1 MVCLAFIFYHILTF
15 IRYIDVNFTFAL
27 TLWIV
32 FVITIEDYVKAR
44 FLKSSFC
51 SINFTVI
58 LAWLKKIVRYTK
70 DFVKSSFCSINF
82 TVILAWLK
90 KIVRYT
96 KDFVMFLKSPFGE
109 VTIKYVCMYMYV
121 PL

>member
-1 MVCLAFIFYHILTF
+1 MLTF

-44 FLKSSFC
+44 
-51 SINFTVI
+51 I
-58 LAWLKKIVRYTK
+58 
-70 DFVKSSFCSINF
+70 VKSSFCPIHF

>member
-1 MVCLAFIFYHILTF
+1 MVCLAFIFYHMLTF

-44 FLKSSFC
+44 
-51 SINFTVI
+51 
-58 LAWLKKIVRYTK
+58 
-70 DFVKSSFCSINF
+70 FVKSSFCSINF

-109 VTIKYVCMYMYV
+109 VTIKYVCMYVCMYMYV

>member
-1 MVCLAFIFYHILTF
+1 MLKSTVLINFILVGLFGIFYHMLTF

-44 FLKSSFC
+44 FVKSSFC
-51 SINFTVI
+51 SIHFTVI
-58 LAWLKKIVRYTK
+58 LAWLKKIV
-70 DFVKSSFCSINF
+70 C
-82 TVILAWLK
+82 
-90 KIVRYT
+90 YT